1 MKFMADSPHK
11 KSKILCMSLHF
22 QDFGVCVC
30 VVFVF
35 VEKPFFFNSSVE
47 QHFLRIFFC
56 EFRQNTFIWLLQ
68 YPFLSI
74 ETPIRF
80 FLIFHWL
87 CPWVHA
93 WNKESRVFFIGI
105 YFFLFV
111 IAIIFVQMIKNYWNI
126 VSMRYT
132 IPILITAIISIDIAL
147 TIEIIEYAKINYC
160 YCWMLANI
168 FTPFSNRAIQS
179 WRI

>member
-22 QDFGVCVC
+22 RDFGVCVC

-35 VEKPFFFNSSVE
+35 VEKPFFSIHQLNSTFYE
-47 QHFLRIFFC
+47 FFFC

-68 YPFLSI
+68 YPFLS
-74 ETPIRF
+74 TARNTDSF

-93 WNKESRVFFIGI
+93 WNKESRVFLLEFI
-105 YFFLFV
+105 FFV
-111 IAIIFVQMIKNYWNI
+111 
-126 VSMRYT
+126 
-132 IPILITAIISIDIAL
+132 
-147 TIEIIEYAKINYC
+147 C
-160 YCWMLANI
+160 YCDNICANDKKLLKYSLNEI
-168 FTPFSNRAIQS
+168 YYTHFDYSDNFDRHCFNYRNHWICKN
-179 WRI
+179 